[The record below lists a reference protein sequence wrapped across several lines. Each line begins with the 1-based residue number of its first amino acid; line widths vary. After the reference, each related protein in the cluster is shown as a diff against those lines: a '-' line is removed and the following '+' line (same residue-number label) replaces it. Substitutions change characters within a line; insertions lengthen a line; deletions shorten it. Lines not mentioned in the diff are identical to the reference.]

1 MLGLRTFK
9 ERDNMSVKQV
19 IKFKHKE
26 LKSKVNEVEELRGVN
41 RSIDSWYD
49 LKELKK
55 LKLKAKDKLN
65 EIKQKLQS

>member
-1 MLGLRTFK
+1 
-9 ERDNMSVKQV
+9 MSVKQE
-19 IKFKHKE
+19 IKFKHKK
-26 LKSKVNEVEELRGVN
+26 LKSKVNEVEELRSVN

-65 EIKQKLQS
+65 EFKQKLYS

>member
-1 MLGLRTFK
+1 
-9 ERDNMSVKQV
+9 MSVKQT

-26 LKSKVNEVEELRGVN
+26 LKNKVNEVEKLRSVS
-41 RSIDSWYD
+41 RSMDSWYD

-65 EIKQKLQS
+65 EIKQ

>member
-1 MLGLRTFK
+1 
-9 ERDNMSVKQV
+9 MSVKQE

>member
-1 MLGLRTFK
+1 
-9 ERDNMSVKQV
+9 MSVKQV

-65 EIKQKLQS
+65 EIKQKLHT

>member
-1 MLGLRTFK
+1 
-9 ERDNMSVKQV
+9 MSVKQV

-49 LKELKK
+49 LRELKK
-55 LKLKAKDKLN
+55 LKLKAKEKLN
-65 EIKQKLQS
+65 AIK

>member
-1 MLGLRTFK
+1 
-9 ERDNMSVKQV
+9 MSVKQV

-26 LKSKVNEVEELRGVN
+26 LKSKVNEVEELRSVN

>member
-1 MLGLRTFK
+1 
-9 ERDNMSVKQV
+9 MSVKQV

-26 LKSKVNEVEELRGVN
+26 LKSKVNEVEELRSVN

-49 LKELKK
+49 LKQLKK

-65 EIKQKLQS
+65 EFKQKLYS

>member
-1 MLGLRTFK
+1 
-9 ERDNMSVKQV
+9 MSVKQE

-49 LKELKK
+49 LRELKK
-55 LKLKAKDKLN
+55 LKLKTKDKLN

>member
-1 MLGLRTFK
+1 
-9 ERDNMSVKQV
+9 MSVKQV

-65 EIKQKLQS
+65 EIKQ

>member
-1 MLGLRTFK
+1 
-9 ERDNMSVKQV
+9 MSVKQV

-26 LKSKVNEVEELRGVN
+26 LKSKVIEVEELRGVN

-65 EIKQKLQS
+65 ELKQKLHA

>member
-9 ERDNMSVKQV
+9 ERDNMNVK
-19 IKFKHKE
+19 KKHKE
-26 LKSKVNEVEELRGVN
+26 LKTKVNEIETLRGVN

-65 EIKQKLQS
+65 EFKQKLHA

>member
-1 MLGLRTFK
+1 
-9 ERDNMSVKQV
+9 MSVKQV

-49 LKELKK
+49 LRELKK
-55 LKLKAKDKLN
+55 LN
-65 EIKQKLQS
+65 IEI

>member
-1 MLGLRTFK
+1 
-9 ERDNMSVKQV
+9 MSVKQV
-19 IKFKHKE
+19 IKYKHKE

-49 LKELKK
+49 LRELKK
-55 LKLKAKDKLN
+55 LKLKTKDKLN

>member
-1 MLGLRTFK
+1 
-9 ERDNMSVKQV
+9 MSVKQV

-49 LKELKK
+49 LRELKK
-55 LKLKAKDKLN
+55 LKLKTKDKLN

>member
-1 MLGLRTFK
+1 
-9 ERDNMSVKQV
+9 MSVKQV

-26 LKSKVNEVEELRGVN
+26 LKSKVNEVEELRSVN

-49 LKELKK
+49 LKQLKK

>member
-65 EIKQKLQS
+65 ELKQKLHA

>member
-1 MLGLRTFK
+1 
-9 ERDNMSVKQV
+9 MSVKQV

-26 LKSKVNEVEELRGVN
+26 LKSKVNEVEELRSVN

-65 EIKQKLQS
+65 ELKQKLHA

>member
-1 MLGLRTFK
+1 
-9 ERDNMSVKQV
+9 MSVKQV

-26 LKSKVNEVEELRGVN
+26 LKSKVNEVEELRSVN

-65 EIKQKLQS
+65 EFKQKLYS

>member
-1 MLGLRTFK
+1 
-9 ERDNMSVKQV
+9 MSVKQV
-19 IKFKHKE
+19 IKFKHKQ
-26 LKSKVNEVEELRGVN
+26 LKTKVNEVELVRVVN

-65 EIKQKLQS
+65 EIKQ